1 MRSSVASRIKLGI
14 VLILVVLIAVLG
26 MTGTLRIGKYRFY
39 PFADFMQPGLDL
51 GGGVSATYLPQ
62 NAVGQATP
70 ELLAGMES
78 VLRARLDALEL
89 DEATLERYGDGLRI
103 ETPASAYAE
112 GDLSAI
118 GTTGELQVLDSS
130 GYLVLTGDDLASPA
144 VTTVYD
150 ADNNPYP
157 AVSFRPSEEA
167 VQTLAALSASE
178 TLSVYLDGELIATVG
193 PSQLSENS
201 TGFIPLTNYAT
212 AAEGARAAQRL
223 AAILA
228 SGEMPLAAETTR
240 LETISPLLGEN
251 AGTLVSVAALA
262 ALALALV
269 ALIARYRLPG
279 AAAALGVCVWA
290 LLCVIFQCE
299 LSIATMSL
307 SGVAGLLVGLMLVSA
322 GFALLLER
330 CCREARSYAPA
341 AALRRAWRSAL
352 PVMADAGVA
361 VLLAG
366 LAMYFLGAGAVKNF
380 AAAMFISV
388 LCALAVLI
396 LLSRFFLGNG
406 LKLSDKVFVP
416 KANLTDR
423 KAAFPKLR
431 LIVPAALIVVA
442 LVMQLCGAGLRGGLD
457 FGSGAVLRCAL
468 GEEFSLAEAADAA
481 REAGV
486 DALQVV
492 KAEAS
497 AVEEAATDEAAADG
511 EAVTDETAATDE
523 TATDEAATDE
533 TAATDEAAVT
543 DDTATDE
550 TAADET
556 AADEAAVTDDTAT
569 DETAADETAAD
580 ETAVTD
586 ETAAADETTVSNETE
601 ADETAATDET
611 VTDGTATDGTAT
623 AVAAGGMTDVEFR
636 VLGADAASLE
646 GAQEALLTALTSR
659 YAGARFVSAQD
670 ISAAGLP
677 MAEVWAPL
685 AGCLLAIVYLAIR
698 FGLSS
703 GAAALAACLLDML
716 TALAVCAV
724 FGWALP
730 VESSFPAAIALIAI
744 ISLLCGAL
752 TLSRYHEARRAPGNA
767 RLTAEQLV
775 TENTRAVAGRA
786 ISATAPLLLAGVC
799 MLILGPAG
807 VRAMGLPLLAGA
819 LSILST
825 ATGLTGRLLIALR
838 ARRGGK

>member
-1 MRSSVASRIKLGI
+1 MRSNVASRIKLGI

-62 NAVGQATP
+62 NAVEQATP

-103 ETPASAYAE
+103 EAPASAYAE

-167 VQTLAALSASE
+167 VQSLASLSASE

-193 PSQLSENS
+193 PSQLSGNG

-457 FGSGAVLRCAL
+457 FGSGAVLRYAL

-497 AVEEAATDEAAADG
+497 AVEEAATDGTADDG
-511 EAVTDETAATDE
+511 EAVTDETAA
-523 TATDEAATDE
+523 
-533 TAATDEAAVT
+533 
-543 DDTATDE
+543 
-550 TAADET
+550 
-556 AADEAAVTDDTAT
+556 TDDTAT

-580 ETAVTD
+580 ETAVADETVTD
-586 ETAAADETTVSNETE
+586 ETAATDETVTDEAAAADETTVSNETE
-601 ADETAATDET
+601 TDETAATDET
-611 VTDGTATDGTAT
+611 VTDGTATDETAT
-623 AVAAGGMTDVEFR
+623 AVAVGGMTDVEFR

-670 ISAAGLP
+670 VSAGGLP

-685 AGCLLAIVYLAIR
+685 AGCLLAVVYLAIR

-716 TALAVCAV
+716 TALAVCAI

-744 ISLLCGAL
+744 LSLLCGAL

-775 TENTRAVAGRA
+775 AENTRAVAGRA

-819 LSILST
+819 VSILST

>member
-62 NAVGQATP
+62 NAVGQTTP

-167 VQTLAALSASE
+167 VQSLASLSASE

-457 FGSGAVLRCAL
+457 FGSGAVLRYAL

-497 AVEEAATDEAAADG
+497 AVEEAATDETAADG
-511 EAVTDETAATDE
+511 EAVTDETAA
-523 TATDEAATDE
+523 
-533 TAATDEAAVT
+533 
-543 DDTATDE
+543 
-550 TAADET
+550 
-556 AADEAAVTDDTAT
+556 TDDTAT

-580 ETAVTD
+580 ETAVADGTVTDETAATDETVTD

-670 ISAAGLP
+670 VSAAGLP

-716 TALAVCAV
+716 TALAVCAI

-744 ISLLCGAL
+744 LSLLCGAL
-752 TLSRYHEARRAPGNA
+752 TLSRYHEARRAPCNA
-767 RLTAEQLV
+767 RLAAAQMV
-775 TENTRAVAGRA
+775 AENTRAVAGRA
-786 ISATAPLLLAGVC
+786 ISATAPLLLAGLC

-825 ATGLTGRLLIALR
+825 ATGLTGRLWAALR

>member
-39 PFADFMQPGLDL
+39 PFADFLQPGLDL

-62 NAVGQATP
+62 NAVEQATP

-78 VLRARLDALEL
+78 VLRARLDALEM

-118 GTTGELQVLDSS
+118 GATGELQVLDSS

-167 VQTLAALSASE
+167 VQSLASLSASE

-193 PSQLSENS
+193 PSQLSENG

-457 FGSGAVLRCAL
+457 FGSGAVLRYAL

-497 AVEEAATDEAAADG
+497 AVEDAATDEAAADG

-543 DDTATDE
+543 DETATDE
-550 TAADET
+550 TAAD
-556 AADEAAVTDDTAT
+556 DTAT
-569 DETAADETAAD
+569 DDTAADETAAD

-611 VTDGTATDGTAT
+611 VTDGTATDGTAS

-670 ISAAGLP
+670 VSAAGLP
-677 MAEVWAPL
+677 MAEVWALL

-716 TALAVCAV
+716 TALAVCAI

-767 RLTAEQLV
+767 SLTAEQLV
-775 TENTRAVAGRA
+775 AENTRAVAGRA

>member
-62 NAVGQATP
+62 NAVEQATP

-78 VLRARLDALEL
+78 VLRARLDALEM

-103 ETPASAYAE
+103 EAPASAYAE

-150 ADNNPYP
+150 ADSNPYP

-167 VQTLAALSASE
+167 VQSLASLSASE
-178 TLSVYLDGELIATVG
+178 TLSVYLDGELIATVA

-262 ALALALV
+262 ALALVFV

-279 AAAALGVCVWA
+279 AAAALGIAVWA

-416 KANLTDR
+416 KANLTDK

-457 FGSGAVLRCAL
+457 FGSGAVLRYAL

-497 AVEEAATDEAAADG
+497 AAEEAATDEAAADG
-511 EAVTDETAATDE
+511 EAVTDEAAT
-523 TATDEAATDE
+523 
-533 TAATDEAAVT
+533 
-543 DDTATDE
+543 
-550 TAADET
+550 
-556 AADEAAVTDDTAT
+556 
-569 DETAADETAAD
+569 DETAAD

-586 ETAAADETTVSNETE
+586 ETAADETAGDDTAADETAVTDETVTDEAAAADETTVSNETE

-611 VTDGTATDGTAT
+611 VTDETATDESAT
-623 AVAAGGMTDVEFR
+623 AIAAGGMTDVEFR
-636 VLGADAASLE
+636 VLGADAASQE

-670 ISAAGLP
+670 VSAAGLP
-677 MAEVWAPL
+677 MAEVWALL

-716 TALAVCAV
+716 TALAVCAI

-744 ISLLCGAL
+744 LSLLCGAL
-752 TLSRYHEARRAPGNA
+752 TLNRYHEARRAPGNA
-767 RLTAEQLV
+767 RLAAAQMV
-775 TENTRAVAGRA
+775 AENTRAVAGRA
-786 ISATAPLLLAGVC
+786 ISATAPLLLAGLC

-819 LSILST
+819 VSILST

-838 ARRGGK
+838 ARRSGK

>member
-1 MRSSVASRIKLGI
+1 MRSNVASRIKLGI
-14 VLILVVLIAVLG
+14 VFLLVILIAVLG
-26 MTGTLRIGKYRFY
+26 LTGTLRIGKYRFY
-39 PFADFMQPGLDL
+39 PFADFLQPGLDL

-62 NAVGQATP
+62 NAVGQTTP

-167 VQTLAALSASE
+167 VQSLASLSASE

-193 PSQLSENS
+193 PSQLSENG
-201 TGFIPLTNYAT
+201 TGFIPLTNYAS

-279 AAAALGVCVWA
+279 AAAALGIAVWA

-457 FGSGAVLRCAL
+457 FGSGAVLRYAL

-497 AVEEAATDEAAADG
+497 AVEEAATDETAADG
-511 EAVTDETAATDE
+511 EAVTDETA
-523 TATDEAATDE
+523 
-533 TAATDEAAVT
+533 VT
-543 DDTATDE
+543 DDT
-550 TAADET
+550 
-556 AADEAAVTDDTAT
+556 VT

-580 ETAVTD
+580 ETAVADETVTD
-586 ETAAADETTVSNETE
+586 ETATTDETVTDEAAAADETTVSNETE

-623 AVAAGGMTDVEFR
+623 AIAAGGMTDVEFR

-646 GAQEALLTALTSR
+646 SAQEALLTALTSR

-670 ISAAGLP
+670 VSAAGLP
-677 MAEVWAPL
+677 MAEVWALL

-703 GAAALAACLLDML
+703 GAAALAACLLDIL
-716 TALAVCAV
+716 TALAVCAI

-767 RLTAEQLV
+767 RLAAAQMV
-775 TENTRAVAGRA
+775 AENTRAVAGRA

-819 LSILST
+819 VSILST

-838 ARRGGK
+838 ARRSGK